1 MDRPE
6 AKWLYITQFLGMQ
19 TKADP
24 TKIPLGAHAQGQ
36 NTIINDGDR
45 ISVRNLGY
53 DLFFEAD
60 TLDTSGFPTS
70 RLHKFRL
77 RDGSH
82 ILIRARMV
90 SASAA
95 VLEWAAPGSTRWETL
110 GTGYTSDKF
119 GFADANINADLHSYV
134 YFGNAV
140 QDFSRW
146 SGSHAYLTAALN
158 PGDPAIVVG
167 DTSGFAA
174 SGNVI
179 IDGTTVAYAS
189 LTPTTIVLSA
199 PSAITVAA
207 GRGVAQAVET
217 NSGNPKGNIYH
228 LANNRLSI
236 SGVTSNPQAVFK
248 SAYGDYMTFATTLV
262 SSSTAASACIFN
274 LSEGGGPVMAIASDE
289 GGEYIAKSTI
299 IYKATLTDTLYSIVP
314 LKSFDNGKSQTLG
327 VIATGGFFAF
337 RNGVV
342 AITPDRQIFSLTRL
356 EGIDYP
362 QILPISDAIKPT
374 VNNLDFTT
382 AVGIYWRDNVY
393 IACRTIGSSINDT
406 VLVYNYKVGA
416 WESPIVGWNVADW
429 AIYNDGESEEL
440 YFADAAGGNVYKVTP
455 APFDYVYDVVANWRT
470 GQINFGDPA
479 KLKEISDIF
488 IEGYISQN
496 TVLSVSLLLDEDGFT
511 QRYFTTIRGSDTQ
524 YIYNSSTYN
533 LFGLKPFGTERFG
546 SNEDLSGKKKFR
558 VYLGK
563 DFKII
568 PCYNMQLELA
578 SDGSN
583 QQWEATVIGIKW
595 KYSDKETK
603 PTLYKAFK

>member
-1 MDRPE
+1 MERPD
-6 AKWLYITQFLGMQ
+6 AQWLYITQFLGMQ

-53 DLFFEAD
+53 DIFLDTD

-77 RDGSH
+77 RDGSN
-82 ILIRARMV
+82 ILMRARMTALNV
-90 SASAA
+90 A
-95 VLEWAAPGSTRWETL
+95 VLEWIAPGSIQWETL

-119 GFADANINADLHSYV
+119 GFADANINTDLHSYV

-146 SGSHAYLTAALN
+146 SGSHTYLTTALN
-158 PGDPAIVVG
+158 NGDASVVVT
-167 DTSGFAA
+167 DTTGFAA
-174 SGNVI
+174 TGDIMVN
-179 IDGTTVAYAS
+179 GTLLAYNA
-189 LTPTTIVLSA
+189 LTPTSFTLTVPSTASA
-199 PSAITVAA
+199 GI
-207 GRGVAQAVET
+207 GRGVAQKIDT
-217 NSGNPKGNIYH
+217 YPSNPKGNIYH

-236 SGVTSNPQAVFK
+236 AGVTATPQAVYK
-248 SAYGDYMTFATTLV
+248 SAYGDYVTYLTTLV
-262 SSSTAASACIFN
+262 SSTTAASACIFN
-274 LSEGGGPVMAIASDE
+274 LAEGGGPVLAIASDE

-299 IYKATLTDTLYSIVP
+299 IYKATLTDTLYSINP

-342 AITPDRQIFSLTRL
+342 AITPDRQIMSLSRI
-356 EGIDYP
+356 ESIDYP

-374 VNNLDFTT
+374 INNLDFSF

-393 IACRTIGSSINDT
+393 IACRTIGSAINDT

-416 WESPIVGWNVADW
+416 WESPVVGWNVSDW
-429 AIYNDGESEEL
+429 AIYNDGNGEEL
-440 YFADAAGGNVYKVTP
+440 YFADAAGGNVYRVTTS
-455 APFDYVYDVVANWRT
+455 PFDYVYDVTANWRT
-470 GQINFGDPA
+470 GQLTFNDPA
-479 KLKEISDIF
+479 KLKEVADIF
-488 IEGYISQN
+488 IEGYIAQN
-496 TVLSVSLLLDEDGFT
+496 TTLSVSLLLDEDGFT

-524 YIYNSSTYN
+524 YIYNASTYN

-546 SNEDLSGKKKFR
+546 SNQDISGKRKFR

-563 DFKII
+563 DFRIK
-568 PCYNMQLELA
+568 PFYNLQLELA
-578 SDGSN
+578 SDGAN
-583 QQWEATVIGIKW
+583 QQWEVTTIGFKW
-595 KYSDKETK
+595 KYYEKDTK
-603 PTLYKAFK
+603 PSLYKAFK

>member
-6 AKWLYITQFLGMQ
+6 AKWLYISQFLGMQ

-53 DLFFEAD
+53 DLFFDTD

-82 ILIRARMV
+82 ILMRARMV
-90 SASAA
+90 SATAA
-95 VLEWAAPGSTRWETL
+95 VLEWAAPGSTQWETL
-110 GTGYTSDKF
+110 STGYTSDKF

-146 SGSHAYLTAALN
+146 SGSHAYLTAQLN
-158 PGDPAIVVG
+158 PGDPAITVG

-174 SGNVI
+174 TGNVI
-179 IDGTTVAYAS
+179 IDGNVVAYSS

-199 PSAITVAA
+199 PSAITVAV
-207 GRGVAQAVET
+207 GRGVAQTVET

-236 SGVTSNPQAVFK
+236 AGVTATPQAVFK
-248 SAYGDYMTFATTLV
+248 SKYGDYMTYLTTLV
-262 SSSTAASACIFN
+262 SSSTAADACTFN
-274 LSEGGGPVMAIASDE
+274 LSEGGGPVLAIASDE
-289 GGEYIAKSTI
+289 GGELIAKDTI
-299 IYKATLTDTLYSIVP
+299 IYKATLSDTLYSIEP
-314 LKSFDNGKSQTLG
+314 LKPFDNGKSQTLG
-327 VIATGGFFAF
+327 VISTGAFFAF

-342 AITPDRQIFSLTRL
+342 AITPDRQIFSLSRV
-356 EGIDYP
+356 ESIDYP
-362 QILPISDAIKPT
+362 QALPISDAIKPT

-406 VLVYNYKVGA
+406 VLVYNYKIGA

-440 YFADAAGGNVYKVTP
+440 YFADAAGGNVFKVTTT
-455 APFDYVYDVVANWRT
+455 PFDYVYDVVANWRT
-470 GQINFGDPA
+470 GRLNFGDPA
-479 KLKEISDIF
+479 KLKEISDVF

-496 TVLSVSLLLDEDGFT
+496 STLSISLLLDEDGFT
-511 QRYFTTIRGSDTQ
+511 QRYLTTIRGTETG

-533 LFGLKPFGTERFG
+533 LFALKAFGTERFG
-546 SNEDLSGKKKFR
+546 SNEDQSGKKPFR
-558 VYLGK
+558 IYLGK
-563 DFKII
+563 DFKIV
-568 PCYNMQLELA
+568 PCYNAQLEFA

-583 QQWEATVIGIKW
+583 QQWEVTTIGIKW
-595 KYSDKETK
+595 KLYEKETK
-603 PTLYKAFK
+603 PSLYKAFK